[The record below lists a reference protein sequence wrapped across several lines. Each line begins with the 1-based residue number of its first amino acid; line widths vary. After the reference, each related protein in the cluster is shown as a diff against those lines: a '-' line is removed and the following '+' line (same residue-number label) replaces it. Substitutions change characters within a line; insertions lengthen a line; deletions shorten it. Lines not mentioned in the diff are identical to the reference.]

1 MGRLEQP
8 DRPTTKYKKTE
19 NTMKFKKVIARF
31 DADDIELAE
40 EVICHI
46 FFSFNLK
53 GVICEVPIP
62 EPDEGFGTQTLKQP
76 EHNSIIGYL
85 PDTDDSDIII
95 TKIKKRLAGL
105 SDMAVQVDVLSERVD
120 EKDWAHAWK
129 EYFNVTRITD
139 KIVVKPEWKE
149 YTAAQG
155 EVIIHID
162 PGMAFGT
169 GTHPTTSM
177 CLILLEDYVQPDT
190 SLLDV
195 GCGSGILMI
204 GAAKLGAGTMTGL
217 DVDPMAVDIT
227 RKNLEKNGITFDN
240 ITLVAATLD
249 KTPEIQYDLLCAN
262 IIAQVITAIMPDIA
276 ARLAPDGNAILSG
289 IIEERLPDI
298 YAAMED
304 QNLECVKKINQDEW
318 VALVVRH
325 KE

>member
-1 MGRLEQP
+1 
-8 DRPTTKYKKTE
+8 
-19 NTMKFKKVIARF
+19 MKFKKVIARF
-31 DADDIELAE
+31 DADNVELAE

-62 EPDEGFGTQTLKQP
+62 EPDEGFGTRTLEQP

-85 PDTDDSDIII
+85 PDTDDSDIMIS
-95 TKIKKRLAGL
+95 KIKTRLAGL
-105 SDMAVQVDVLSERVD
+105 SDMDVQVDVLSERVD

-139 KIVVKPEWKE
+139 KIVVKPEWKD
-149 YTAAQG
+149 YTPAPG

-169 GTHPTTSM
+169 GTHPTTYM
-177 CLILLEDYVQPDT
+177 CLTLLEDCVQPST
-190 SLLDV
+190 TLLDV

-204 GAAKLGAGTMTGL
+204 GAAKLGAGTMTGI

-227 RKNLEKNGITFDN
+227 RQNLEKNGIALDN
-240 ITLVAATLD
+240 VTLVAATLD
-249 KTPEIQYDLLCAN
+249 KTPEIQYDLICAN

-276 ARLAPDGNAILSG
+276 TRLSPHGNAILSG
-289 IIEERLPDI
+289 IIKERLPDI
-298 YAAMED
+298 YAAMEA
-304 QNLECVKKINQDEW
+304 QNLECVKKATDEEW

-325 KE
+325 KK

>member
-1 MGRLEQP
+1 
-8 DRPTTKYKKTE
+8 
-19 NTMKFKKVIARF
+19 MKFKKVIARF

-85 PDTDDSDIII
+85 PDTDDSDIMISN
-95 TKIKKRLAGL
+95 IKARLAGL
-105 SDMAVQVDVLSERVD
+105 ADMAVQVDVLSEKVD

-139 KIVVKPEWKE
+139 KIVVKPEWKD
-149 YTAAQG
+149 YTPEPG

-177 CLILLEDYVQPDT
+177 CLALLEEYVQPGQT
-190 SLLDV
+190 LLDV

-204 GAAKLGAGTMTGL
+204 CAAKLGAGTMTGI
-217 DVDPMAVDIT
+217 DVDPAAVDIT
-227 RKNLEKNGITFDN
+227 RQNLEKNGISLDHV
-240 ITLVAATLD
+240 TLKAATLD
-249 KTPEIQYDLLCAN
+249 NTPEIQYDLICAN
-262 IIAQVITAIMPDIA
+262 IIAQVIAPIMPDIA
-276 ARLAPDGNAILSG
+276 ARLAPDANAILSG

-298 YAAMED
+298 YAAMAA
-304 QNLECVKKINQDEW
+304 QNLECVKKTTHEEW

-325 KE
+325 KK

>member
-1 MGRLEQP
+1 
-8 DRPTTKYKKTE
+8 
-19 NTMKFKKVIARF
+19 MKFKKVVARF
-31 DADDIELAE
+31 DADNIEFAE

-62 EPDEGFGTQTLKQP
+62 EPDEGFGTRTLKKP

-85 PDTDDSDIII
+85 PDTDDSDIMIS
-95 TKIKKRLAGL
+95 KIRKRLAGL
-105 SDMAVQVDVLSERVD
+105 SDMAVQVDVLSEIVD

-139 KIVVKPEWKE
+139 KIVVKPEWKD
-149 YTAAQG
+149 YTPAPG
-155 EVIIHID
+155 EIIIHID

-169 GTHPTTSM
+169 GTHPTTFM
-177 CLILLEDYVQPDT
+177 CLALLEEYVQPGKT
-190 SLLDV
+190 LLDV

-204 GAAKLGAGTMTGL
+204 GAAKLGAGAMTGI

-227 RKNLEKNGITFDN
+227 QQNLKKNGIALDGV
-240 ITLVAATLD
+240 TLGAVTLD
-249 KTPEIQYDLLCAN
+249 KTPDIQYDLICAN
-262 IIAQVITAIMPDIA
+262 IIAQVIVSIMPEIS

-298 YAAMED
+298 YAALD
-304 QNLECVKKINQDEW
+304 TQHLECVKKITWDEW
-318 VALVVRH
+318 VALVVCR
-325 KE
+325 KK

>member
-1 MGRLEQP
+1 
-8 DRPTTKYKKTE
+8 
-19 NTMKFKKVIARF
+19 MKFKKVIVRF
-31 DADDIELAE
+31 HADNIELAE
-40 EVICHI
+40 EMICHI

-62 EPDEGFGTQTLKQP
+62 EPDEGFGTQTLKPP

-95 TKIKKRLAGL
+95 SKIKERLAKL
-105 SDMAVQVDVLSERVD
+105 SEMAVQVDVLSEIVD

-149 YTAAQG
+149 YTPVPG
-155 EVIIHID
+155 EIVIHID

-177 CLILLEDYVQPDT
+177 CLALLEEYVRPGKT
-190 SLLDV
+190 LLDV

-204 GAAKLGAGTMTGL
+204 GAAKMGAGTMTGI
-217 DVDPMAVDIT
+217 DVDPVAVDIT
-227 RKNLEKNGITFDN
+227 RQNLEKNAIAPDHF
-240 ITLVAATLD
+240 TLGAATLE
-249 KTPEIQYDLLCAN
+249 KTPEIQYDLICAN
-262 IIAQVITAIMPDIA
+262 IIAQVIAAIMPDIA

-289 IIEERLPDI
+289 IIEERVPDI
-298 YAAMED
+298 YTALER
-304 QNLECVKKINQDEW
+304 QNLECVKKITQEEW
-318 VALVVRH
+318 VALVVCH
-325 KE
+325 KKIIRRSRNPEMKIKSKSHGRI

>member
-1 MGRLEQP
+1 
-8 DRPTTKYKKTE
+8 
-19 NTMKFKKVIARF
+19 MKFKKVIARF
-31 DADDIELAE
+31 NADDIELAE

-85 PDTDDSDIII
+85 PDTDDSDIMISN
-95 TKIKKRLAGL
+95 IKARLAGL
-105 SDMAVQVDVLSERVD
+105 ADMAVQVDVLSEKVD

-139 KIVVKPEWKE
+139 KIVVKPEWKD
-149 YTAAQG
+149 YTPAP
-155 EVIIHID
+155 EEIIIHID

-177 CLILLEDYVQPDT
+177 CLALLEEYMQPGQT
-190 SLLDV
+190 LLDV

-204 GAAKLGAGTMTGL
+204 CAAKLGAGPMTGI
-217 DVDPMAVDIT
+217 DVDPAAVDIT
-227 RKNLEKNGITFDN
+227 RQNLEKNNVDLDRV
-240 ITLVAATLD
+240 TLGASTLD
-249 KTPEIQYDLLCAN
+249 KTPEIQYDLICAN
-262 IIAQVITAIMPDIA
+262 IIAQVIAPIMPDIA
-276 ARLAPDGNAILSG
+276 ARLAPEANAILSG

-298 YAAMED
+298 DAAMAA
-304 QNLECVKKINQDEW
+304 QNLECVKKTTHEEW

-325 KE
+325 KK